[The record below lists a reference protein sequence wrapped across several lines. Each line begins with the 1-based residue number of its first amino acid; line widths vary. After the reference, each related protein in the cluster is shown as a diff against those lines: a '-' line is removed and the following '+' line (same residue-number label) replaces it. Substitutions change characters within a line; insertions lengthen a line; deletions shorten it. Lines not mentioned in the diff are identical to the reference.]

1 VTFASVVSFLDLSR
15 REAEEILAGGN
26 LPGRRDLECV
36 LELTAFM
43 RASSEVEPP
52 PPMRADLLGLLGD
65 PPSPS

>member
-1 VTFASVVSFLDLSR
+1 MTFALVVTFLDLSR
-15 REAEEILAGGN
+15 REAEEILTGGVI
-26 LPGRRDLECV
+26 PGRRDLECV

-52 PPMRADLLGLLGD
+52 PPMRADLLGLLGE

>member
-1 VTFASVVSFLDLSR
+1 VTFALVVTFLDLSR
-15 REAEEILAGGN
+15 RDAEEILDGGH

-52 PPMRADLLGLLGD
+52 PPMRADLIGLLGE